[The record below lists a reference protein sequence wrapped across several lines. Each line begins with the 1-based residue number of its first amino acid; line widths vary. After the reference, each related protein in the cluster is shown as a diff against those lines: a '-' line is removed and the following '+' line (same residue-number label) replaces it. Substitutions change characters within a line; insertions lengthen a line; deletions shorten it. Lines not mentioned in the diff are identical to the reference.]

1 MPQPSKTTPS
11 RHHSLDKSHVQRKSV
26 SRTKVD
32 TLIRCL
38 QRPTGASLAT
48 LCRATCWQPHSIRS
62 ALSRLNDRGYRVARL
77 QAKGR
82 VTRYRLEGEPPHG

>member
-1 MPQPSKTTPS
+1 MSNTFKAKSS
-11 RHHSLDKSHVQRKSV
+11 RHHSLDKPHVQRNSA

-38 QRPTGASLAT
+38 HRPTGASLAT
-48 LCRATCWQPHSIRS
+48 LCKATRWQPHSIRS
-62 ALSRLNDRGYRVARL
+62 ALSRLNARGYRIVRL

-82 VTRYRLEGEPPHG
+82 VTRYRLTGEPPHG

>member
-1 MPQPSKTTPS
+1 MSQPSKTTTS
-11 RHHSLDKSHVQRKSV
+11 RCHSLDKPHVQRKSV

-48 LCRATCWQPHSIRS
+48 LCKATQWQPHSIRS
-62 ALSRLNDRGYRVARL
+62 ALSRLNARGYRVVRL

-82 VTRYRLEGEPPHG
+82 VTRYRLAGEPYHG